1 MGTQQAREKAVRPR
15 SSGLVQWVLFVV
27 LALGLGGCAG
37 LTGIFRDSPIATLP
51 EAPPPTRAGV
61 ANAEEVST
69 ERTGPD
75 LSVVALGLV
84 AEERRSRL
92 DAAPDDSSY
101 SLDARPQLAL
111 AAESDTSLSLAQRP
125 AGVPPPDVQ
134 IEEYDPWEPFN
145 ESMFEFNRALDRWV
159 LKPVAKGYRKVVP
172 DQVEEWIDN
181 GFTNISF
188 VPRFINCVLQ
198 GKFPGAGR
206 ELARFVLNSTLGIGG
221 LGDVAKRE
229 PFNLQPCKEDTG
241 QTLGVW
247 GIGPGPYLILP
258 FLPPLTVR
266 DAVGYFADGAMDPL
280 SYFIPFVWDRLG
292 MKAGDTVNNRAL
304 NIDLFQGFEEATV
317 ELYSALRNA
326 YLQRRHKVISE

>member
-1 MGTQQAREKAVRPR
+1 MRSR
-15 SSGLVQWVLFVV
+15 SSGLAQWVLFVV

-37 LTGIFRDSPIATLP
+37 LTGILRDSSTAILP
-51 EAPPPTRAGV
+51 DPPPPARAV
-61 ANAEEVST
+61 AVDADEPT
-69 ERTGPD
+69 IAPTGPD
-75 LSVVALGLV
+75 LSVVALGLDS
-84 AEERRSRL
+84 EERRPQL
-92 DAAPDDSSY
+92 LAAADGDSSY

-111 AAESDTSLSLAQRP
+111 AAEADAQADVAQRP
-125 AGVPPPDVQ
+125 AGAPPPDTQ

-145 ESMFEFNRALDRWV
+145 EGMFEFNRALDRWV
-159 LKPVAKGYRKVVP
+159 LKPVAKGYRKVLP
-172 DQVEEWIDN
+172 EQVEEWIDN
-181 GFTNISF
+181 GFTNIRF
-188 VPRFINCVLQ
+188 VPRFVNCALQ
-198 GKFPGAGR
+198 GKFAGAGR

-266 DAVGYFADGAMDPL
+266 DAIGYFADGAMDPL
-280 SYFIPFVWDRLG
+280 AYFIPFIWDQLG
-292 MKAGDTVNNRAL
+292 MKAGDTINNRAL
-304 NIDLFQGFEEATV
+304 NIDLYQGFEEATV

-326 YLQRRHKVISE
+326 YLQRRLKLISE